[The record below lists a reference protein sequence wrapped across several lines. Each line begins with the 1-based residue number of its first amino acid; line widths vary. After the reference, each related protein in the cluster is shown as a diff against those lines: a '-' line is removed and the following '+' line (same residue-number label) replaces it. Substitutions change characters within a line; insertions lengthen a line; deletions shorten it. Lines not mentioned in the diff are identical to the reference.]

1 MNVKVA
7 TWALPNLRKK
17 TYIYWM
23 SMSLLMAFYKD
34 YQVIIIAALLCSLL
48 LPPSTGAIRTF
59 YIEGDEVET
68 QSIPGQTL
76 LFINITV
83 VNGSRIDL
91 YIIEEEPYIRIMDEG
106 GVIEDKAILIWK
118 NISSLRFQFYGE
130 NSTRYYLVMVPVGG
144 EDLSEEKP
152 YLTDVSGSTVNLQ
165 IKYEEEEKQGFYMG
179 MGLTALSFFV
189 IFYGALRKR

>member
-1 MNVKVA
+1 
-7 TWALPNLRKK
+7 
-17 TYIYWM
+17 
-23 SMSLLMAFYKD
+23 MAFYKN
-34 YQVIIIAALLCSLL
+34 YQVFIIVALFCSVLL
-48 LPPSTGAIRTF
+48 APTTGAVRTF
-59 YIEGDEVET
+59 YIEGNEVET

-106 GVIEDKAILIWK
+106 GVIEDEAILIWK
-118 NISSLRFQFYGE
+118 NVSSLKFQFYGE

-144 EDLSEEKP
+144 ADDIDEEQP
-152 YLTDVSGSTVNLQ
+152 YLTDVTGSTGSTVNIQ

-179 MGLTALSFFV
+179 MGLTALTFLIV
-189 IFYGALRKR
+189 FYGALRKH